1 MSRYSALRHT
11 GCSLKLLWKLRFVL
25 KDFWRQYLL
34 AFVCLQIVSALNLV
48 PPWLIGKAVDA
59 VKNNT
64 LTHQTL
70 AHYVVGILVV
80 SVAVYGLRYLWRS
93 RLYGAAID
101 LIRKQ
106 RSQLFAHFTR
116 LSPEFYQRHT
126 AGDLMAHATNDLN
139 AVEESVGVGIM
150 TLVDSVISG
159 LTVLLAMIFLVSGQ
173 LTLLAM
179 LPFPLL
185 VWITSRYGAALHSR
199 FGRAQ
204 AAFSN
209 LNEETRESITGVR
222 AVKAHQLTERQTQR
236 FEQLSQEAIE
246 ANTRVAKIDAL
257 FGPSINLFFGL
268 SFVLTLVGGAWMIS
282 QGQLTVGLLTSFTL
296 YLSQMLGPMLQF
308 GWQFSV
314 FRRGSASWG
323 RLETL
328 LARQPKVV
336 DTSDA
341 RQAPDDTGL
350 TINIQS
356 FGYDGTGQESVLQ
369 DICVNIPTG
378 TFMGITGRTGSGKST
393 LLRLILREFDL
404 PADSTIE
411 MGGIPLR
418 QLTISSLR
426 KKLAW
431 VPQEPMLFSG
441 TIADNIRFAV
451 PDAPMEAVIKAAKMA
466 AIDAEIN
473 AFKEG
478 YNTMLGE
485 NGINLSGGQKQR
497 VALARA
503 LLSDAPILLLD
514 DSFSALDMKTE
525 AHILRNLMT
534 LRQQQNKTIILVT
547 QRLPELIYADHILVL
562 DRGRI
567 IEQGNHKQLLA
578 NQSGWYAKIFRQQA
592 KALLQP
598 QAVGCNQPG
607 IA

>member
-1 MSRYSALRHT
+1 M
-11 GCSLKLLWKLRFVL
+11 
-25 KDFWRQYLL
+25 
-34 AFVCLQIVSALNLV
+34 
-48 PPWLIGKAVDA
+48 P
-59 VKNNT
+59 
-64 LTHQTL
+64 
-70 AHYVVGILVV
+70 
-80 SVAVYGLRYLWRS
+80 
-93 RLYGAAID
+93 
-101 LIRKQ
+101 
-106 RSQLFAHFTR
+106 
-116 LSPEFYQRHT
+116 
-126 AGDLMAHATNDLN
+126 
-139 AVEESVGVGIM
+139 
-150 TLVDSVISG
+150 
-159 LTVLLAMIFLVSGQ
+159 
-173 LTLLAM
+173 
-179 LPFPLL
+179 
-185 VWITSRYGAALHSR
+185 
-199 FGRAQ
+199 Q

-411 MGGIPLR
+411 MGGIPLQ

-473 AFKEG
+473 AFKKG

-578 NQSGWYAKIFRQQA
+578 NQSGWYTKIFCQQA

>member
-1 MSRYSALRHT
+1 M
-11 GCSLKLLWKLRFVL
+11 KLLWKLRFIL

-34 AFVCLQIVSALNLV
+34 AFVCLQIVSALNLL
-48 PPWLIGKAVDA
+48 PPWLIGKLVDA

-64 LTHQTL
+64 LTHQALT
-70 AHYVVGILVV
+70 HYVTGILIV
-80 SVAVYGLRYLWRS
+80 SVAVYGFRYLWRAN
-93 RLYGAAID
+93 LYGAAID

-150 TLVDSVISG
+150 TLVDSMISG
-159 LTVLLAMIFLVSGQ
+159 LTVLFAMIFLVSGQ

-185 VWITSRYGAALHSR
+185 VWTTSRYGAVLHSR

-222 AVKAHQLTERQTQR
+222 AVKAHQLTERQSQR
-236 FEQLSQEAIE
+236 FEQLSQEAVA
-246 ANTRVAKIDAL
+246 ANTNVAKVDAL

-268 SFVLTLVGGAWMIS
+268 SFVLTLLGGTWLIS
-282 QGQLTVGLLTSFTL
+282 EGRLTVGLLTSFTL

-323 RLETL
+323 RLEIL

-336 DTSDA
+336 DASDA
-341 RQAPDDTGL
+341 RPAPDDTRL
-350 TINIQS
+350 AINIQS
-356 FGYDGTGQESVLQ
+356 FGYENAARGSVLQ
-369 DICVNIPTG
+369 DICVDIPAG
-378 TFMGITGRTGSGKST
+378 TFLGITGRTGSGKST

-404 PADSTIE
+404 PPGSTIE
-411 MGGIPLR
+411 MGGIPLQ
-418 QLTISSLR
+418 QLTIRSLR

-451 PDAPMEAVIKAAKMA
+451 PDAPLEAVIEAAKMA
-466 AIDAEIN
+466 AMDGEIC
-473 AFKEG
+473 AFKAG

-497 VALARA
+497 LSLARA

-525 AHILRNLMT
+525 AHILKNLMT
-534 LRQQQNKTIILVT
+534 LRRQQNKTIILVT
-547 QRLPELIYADHILVL
+547 QRLPELMHADHILVL

-567 IEQGNHKQLLA
+567 IEQGNHKQLLLPH
-578 NQSGWYAKIFRQQA
+578 QSGWYAKIFHQQA
-592 KALLQP
+592 KTLLQP
-598 QAVGCNQPG
+598 LASQCNQPNATRG
-607 IA
+607 AAHDH

>member
-1 MSRYSALRHT
+1 M
-11 GCSLKLLWKLRFVL
+11 KLLWKLRFIL

-34 AFVCLQIVSALNLV
+34 AFVCLQIVSVLNLL
-48 PPWLIGKAVDA
+48 PPWLIGKVVDGI
-59 VKNNT
+59 KNNT

-70 AHYVVGILVV
+70 AHYVIGILVV
-80 SVAVYGLRYLWRS
+80 GVAVYGFRYLWRS
-93 RLYGAAID
+93 WLYGAAIE

-106 RSQLFAHFTR
+106 RSRLFAHFTQ

-150 TLVDSVISG
+150 TLVDSMIAG
-159 LTVLLAMIFLVSGQ
+159 FTVLLAMIFLVSGQ

-179 LPFPLL
+179 LPFPVL
-185 VWITSRYGAALHSR
+185 VWVTSRYGVALHSR

-204 AAFSN
+204 GAFSA

-222 AVKAHQLTERQTQR
+222 AVKAHQLTERQLQR
-236 FEQLSQEAIE
+236 FEQLSYDAVA
-246 ANTRVAKIDAL
+246 ANTRVARVDAL

-268 SFVLTLVGGAWMIS
+268 SFVLTLLGGAWLIS

-296 YLSQMLGPMLQF
+296 YLGQMLGPMLQF

-328 LARQPKVV
+328 LARKPQVV
-336 DTSDA
+336 DASDA
-341 RQAPDDTGL
+341 QHAPNDTRL
-350 TINIQS
+350 SINIQS
-356 FGYDGTGQESVLQ
+356 FGYEHAGQGSVLQ
-369 DICVNIPTG
+369 NICADIPSG

-404 PADSTIE
+404 PTASTIE
-411 MGGIPLR
+411 MGGIPIR
-418 QLTISSLR
+418 QLTIRSLR
-426 KKLAW
+426 KKMAW

-451 PDAPMEAVIKAAKMA
+451 PEAPLEAVIQAAKMA
-466 AIDAEIN
+466 AIDAEIS

-478 YNTMLGE
+478 YSTMLGE

-497 VALARA
+497 IALARA

-525 AHILRNLMT
+525 AHILKNLMT

-547 QRLPELIYADHILVL
+547 QRLPELISADHILVL

-567 IEQGNHKQLLA
+567 IEQGNHEQLLLQ
-578 NQSGWYAKIFRQQA
+578 NQPGWYARIFRQQA
-592 KALLQP
+592 KVLLQP
-598 QAVGCNQPG
+598 LATESAG
-607 IA
+607 ASL